1 MCRRTDCAKNH
12 APRATHFPHTFC
24 AFVPVAGIITCLCL
38 MIFLPADT
46 WIRLVL
52 WMLIG
57 LDIYS
62 HYAYATAIW
71 NRQAKTARNA
81 AASRCS
87 TLSDWRFPC
96 SVSSRDF
103 GISKRQDGPQTRRC
117 SSWPSSSASP
127 ISSTSSCDSGTTPA
141 RADNF
146 FIITYSK
153 SRQTPVF
160 AGSFWVCY
168 RNFCQDI

>member
-1 MCRRTDCAKNH
+1 
-12 APRATHFPHTFC
+12 
-24 AFVPVAGIITCLCL
+24 

-62 HYAYATAIW
+62 HYGIRHSHLEPTGENGAERRGVTVLNALGLALSVLCVITGFWHQQTAGWATDKTMLVLAI
-71 NRQAKTARNA
+71 
-81 AASRCS
+81 
-87 TLSDWRFPC
+87 L
-96 SVSSRDF
+96 
-103 GISKRQDGPQTRRC
+103 I
-117 SSWPSSSASP
+117 ASP

-160 AGSFWVCY
+160 AGSFGVCY
-168 RNFCQDI
+168 RNFCQDV